1 MKSKVIFGRPEM
13 TIKTAASLMA
23 ENNVGTLHSDF
34 LLATPLTTPETP
46 TAFLRFG
53 ENEKNNRLPQLKDLV
68 N

>member
-1 MKSKVIFGRPEM
+1 MKSKVIFGHPEM
-13 TIKTAASLMA
+13 TIKTAANLMA

-53 ENEKNNRLPQLKDLV
+53 ENE
-68 N
+68 